1 MGWRDDLSRIL
12 APDYLGDPGDLGNR
26 PIDELRTMATEC
38 QGVGDDASYLRRQ
51 VQGRLDIVRWEV
63 ERRESGAGR
72 STTDDLVKSLS
83 GVLSP
88 NVHAP
93 GHQQMVDGV
102 EPPHLDELTEEL
114 GASVPPIWKLP
125 DLDDDELRALAEQLG
140 ARESEYSALRQQV
153 FARADALRAAITDQL
168 GG

>member
-1 MGWRDDLSRIL
+1 
-12 APDYLGDPGDLGNR
+12 
-26 PIDELRTMATEC
+26 MAGEC

-51 VQGRLDIVRWEV
+51 VQGRLDIVRWELTQ
-63 ERRESGAGR
+63 RESGDGP
-72 STTDDLVKSLS
+72 SSTDDLVKSLT

-114 GASVPPIWKLP
+114 AATVPPVWKLP
-125 DLDDDELRALAEQLG
+125 ELADADLRALAERLQ
-140 ARESEYSALRQQV
+140 ATESEYSALRQEV
-153 FARADALRAAITDQL
+153 FARADALRAAITGQL

>member
-1 MGWRDDLSRIL
+1 MGWRDDLARIL
-12 APDYLGDPGDLGNR
+12 APDYLGDVESR
-26 PIDELRTMATEC
+26 TIDELRRMASEC

-51 VQGRLDIVRWEV
+51 VQGRLDIVRWEL
-63 ERRESGAGR
+63 ERRDSGAGR
-72 STTDDLVKSLS
+72 STTDDLVKSLTS
-83 GVLSP
+83 VLSP

-102 EPPHLDELTEEL
+102 EPPHLDELTDEL

-125 DLDDDELRALAEQLG
+125 DLDDEELRGLAERLG
-140 ARESEYSALRQQV
+140 ASESEYSALRHEV
-153 FARADALRAAITDQL
+153 FARADALRGAITGQL